1 MKNFILSFATIVL
14 FIGCMSEKKVQR
26 YVRENTSVAENITN
40 EFIRL
45 NKVKG
50 AQICLD
56 VFPPE
61 IVSHDTIVVY
71 RDSIEVNK
79 VVDTLYQWFTDNHF
93 IDKVAIKSVLKP
105 FWQEKIV
112 TKMVTDTRYKTLYEA
127 KIKDYEKLQDKFYKL
142 RKGFFLT
149 WAWIILIC
157 VGLYLFKRK

>member
-1 MKNFILSFATIVL
+1 MRYLALTLTTLTF

-26 YVRENTSVAENITN
+26 YVRENVEVAENITN

-61 IVSHDTIVVY
+61 IISHDTIVVY

-79 VVDTLYQWFTDNHF
+79 VVDTLYQWFTDNHV
-93 IDKVAIKSVLKP
+93 IDKVSIKSVLKP

-127 KIKDYEKLQDKFYKL
+127 KIKDYEKLQDKFYKI
-142 RKGFFLT
+142 RKGLILT

-157 VGLYLFKRK
+157 VGFYLYRRK

>member
-1 MKNFILSFATIVL
+1 MKHLIVSFATIVL
-14 FIGCMSEKKVQR
+14 FIGCLSERRVQR
-26 YVRENTSVAENITN
+26 YVRENTEVAENITN

-50 AQICLD
+50 AEILID

-79 VVDTLYQWFTDNHF
+79 VVDTLYNWFNDTLYV
-93 IDKVAIKSVLKP
+93 DKVSIKSVLKP

-112 TKMVTDTRYKTLYEA
+112 TKTVTDMRYKVLYDA
-127 KIKDYEKLQDKFYKL
+127 KMKDYDKLQEKFYKI
-142 RKGFFLT
+142 RKGFILT
-149 WAWIILIC
+149 WAWIILVCI
-157 VGLYLFKRK
+157 GLYLYKRK

>member
-1 MKNFILSFATIVL
+1 MKNLPLTLITLTL
-14 FIGCMSEKKVQR
+14 FIGCMSEKRVQR

-50 AQICLD
+50 AEICID

-79 VVDTLYQWFTDNHF
+79 VVDTLYQWFTDNHY
-93 IDKVAIKSVLKP
+93 IDKVSIKSVLKP

-112 TKMVTDTRYKTLYEA
+112 TKTVTDMRYKVLYDA
-127 KIKDYEKLQDKFYKL
+127 KINEYDKLQEKFYKI
-142 RKGFFLT
+142 RKGFILT

>member
-1 MKNFILSFATIVL
+1 MRYLALTLITLTF

-26 YVRENTSVAENITN
+26 YVRENTQVAENITN

-61 IVSHDTIVVY
+61 IVSNDTIIVY

-79 VVDTLYQWFTDNHF
+79 VVDTLYKWFNDTHYVN
-93 IDKVAIKSVLKP
+93 KVSIKSVLKP

-142 RKGFFLT
+142 RKGFILT

-157 VGLYLFKRK
+157 VGLYLYRRR

>member
-1 MKNFILSFATIVL
+1 MRYLALTLTTLTF
-14 FIGCMSEKKVQR
+14 FIGCISEKKVQR
-26 YVRENTSVAENITN
+26 YVRENTQVAENITN

-61 IVSHDTIVVY
+61 IVSSDTIIVY

-93 IDKVAIKSVLKP
+93 IDKVSIKSVLKP

-127 KIKDYEKLQDKFYKL
+127 KIKDYEKLQDKFYKI
-142 RKGFFLT
+142 RKGLILT

-157 VGLYLFKRK
+157 VGFYLYRRK